1 MLTGDRQ
8 KAHESIRK
16 HRKVSKKKVLE
27 KKASEKK
34 TSEKKGR
41 IVMELEILKNE
52 EKRQNLIM
60 FLFLAVIP
68 IVAFTYVLLF
78 NHGTAKDIIAL
89 LISITSL
96 LIRVFE
102 KPLGKY
108 AKYCYISALPAV
120 GAVVLSFSTPATFG
134 AMAEAYFLVL
144 FLAISY
150 YDLSVIGICTIMT
163 IVPNVIA
170 MILKPSQFF
179 AMYSLA
185 IWIFIWMV
193 YILAAAA
200 AAMIVNRA
208 RELFRAVELKENETL
223 KILDN
228 VRSTFDEIQH
238 SSEKIYESLHHFEE
252 SATEIATSTEEI
264 SGNTH
269 AQIDEVNSSI
279 DIFNDLNEKILQSES
294 RVNDTILS
302 MNNMREKNNDG
313 LSAIADLTQKFDEN
327 TKSTQKVSE
336 GVRALSQKS
345 AHIGEIVE
353 SIHQIA
359 QQTNL
364 LALNAAIEA
373 ARAGEA
379 GKGFAVVADE
389 INKLSSESADATQN
403 IDTIL
408 KDILD
413 TVDATSHVIAH
424 NNDIVEQSNEQLKA
438 TVSIFHDIADS
449 SEEVVQV
456 SGVLE
461 TELENILVIKEHL
474 LEFIEKIREMS
485 ETSMKSA
492 DGISASTEHQA
503 NAVEEVAKAMENVQN
518 EMQQLGAEL
527 WEEAN
532 I

>member
-1 MLTGDRQ
+1 
-8 KAHESIRK
+8 
-16 HRKVSKKKVLE
+16 
-27 KKASEKK
+27 
-34 TSEKKGR
+34 
-41 IVMELEILKNE
+41 
-52 EKRQNLIM
+52 
-60 FLFLAVIP
+60 
-68 IVAFTYVLLF
+68 
-78 NHGTAKDIIAL
+78 
-89 LISITSL
+89 
-96 LIRVFE
+96 
-102 KPLGKY
+102 
-108 AKYCYISALPAV
+108 
-120 GAVVLSFSTPATFG
+120 
-134 AMAEAYFLVL
+134 
-144 FLAISY
+144 
-150 YDLSVIGICTIMT
+150 MT
-163 IVPNVIA
+163 
-170 MILKPSQFF
+170 
-179 AMYSLA
+179 
-185 IWIFIWMV
+185 WMV

-527 WEEAN
+527 WEETN